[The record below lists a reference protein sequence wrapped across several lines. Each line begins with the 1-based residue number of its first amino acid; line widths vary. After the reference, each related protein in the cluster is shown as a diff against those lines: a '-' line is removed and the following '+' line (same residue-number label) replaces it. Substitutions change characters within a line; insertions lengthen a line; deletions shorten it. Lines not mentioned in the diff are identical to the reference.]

1 MRTQQCAVFDPDHYN
16 IIDITNYEKYRQ
28 HIEQQREMEI
38 QKEKARR
45 KREIERHKYIAQKI
59 FCVMLMIVGY
69 LLCLAVS
76 SASCSSVN
84 CKVITCFWNSTVSSA
99 KLPNG
104 LIPLLIR
111 IVAASGTIST

>member
-45 KREIERHKYIAQKI
+45 KRELERHKYIAQKI
-59 FCVMLMIVGY
+59 FCVMLMIVG
-69 LLCLAVS
+69 S
-76 SASCSSVN
+76 
-84 CKVITCFWNSTVSSA
+84 
-99 KLPNG
+99 
-104 LIPLLIR
+104 LLIR
-111 IVAASGTIST
+111 YASDTWPLGVTFILFGLLVITERKAILW

>member
-69 LLCLAVS
+69 LLIRYTSDTWPLGVTFILFGLL
-76 SASCSSVN
+76 
-84 CKVITCFWNSTVSSA
+84 VITERKAILW
-99 KLPNG
+99 
-104 LIPLLIR
+104 
-111 IVAASGTIST
+111 

>member
-45 KREIERHKYIAQKI
+45 KREIERHK
-59 FCVMLMIVGY
+59 
-69 LLCLAVS
+69 
-76 SASCSSVN
+76 
-84 CKVITCFWNSTVSSA
+84 
-99 KLPNG
+99 
-104 LIPLLIR
+104 
-111 IVAASGTIST
+111 